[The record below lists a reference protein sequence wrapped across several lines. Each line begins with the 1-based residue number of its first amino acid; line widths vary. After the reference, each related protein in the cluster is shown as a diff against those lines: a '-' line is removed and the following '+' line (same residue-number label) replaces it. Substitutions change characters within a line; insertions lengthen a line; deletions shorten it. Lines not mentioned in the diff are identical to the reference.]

1 MKKTQQ
7 IYQKF
12 YIKQAEKPARQQII
26 FILLTVAWLAFNQR
40 CLFAGLLNFQF
51 EKPGCNRTFA
61 GSINL
66 KIMVL
71 QILLGI
77 SIILQFFAVGVAI
90 KLTRVTKYNFSW
102 ILLTFGFIFMAV
114 SRLVEF
120 LPYISNFEPQEL
132 GEVVVWFG
140 VFISLSFAIGV
151 FMIQRI
157 FKYMKKVEDSRRLTE
172 KMFLNAIIQTE
183 EKERKRFAKDLHDG
197 LGPLLSTVKM
207 SVSSLA
213 QLEHDPAS
221 KKIVANTEMVINE
234 AIKSLKEISDNLSPH
249 VLNNFGLLRA
259 LRNFANKVNATKAID
274 IRLNSNMGNER
285 FSNNIEV
292 VLYRVVCELINNTIK
307 HASATAIQINL
318 QKDDGLLN
326 ITYRDNGKG
335 FDKNKLEELSTL
347 GGMGFSN
354 IYSRINS
361 IKGDIDIESEP
372 SKGTFVS
379 IKVNTL
385 EE

>member
-1 MKKTQQ
+1 
-7 IYQKF
+7 
-12 YIKQAEKPARQQII
+12 
-26 FILLTVAWLAFNQR
+26 
-40 CLFAGLLNFQF
+40 
-51 EKPGCNRTFA
+51 
-61 GSINL
+61 
-66 KIMVL
+66 MVL
-71 QILLGI
+71 QILLVI
-77 SIILQFFAVGVAI
+77 TIILQFFAVGVAI

-102 ILLTFGFIFMAV
+102 ILLTIGFIFMGIR
-114 SRLVEF
+114 RLVEF
-120 LPYISNFEPQEL
+120 LPFISDFEPQDL
-132 GEVVVWFG
+132 GEVFVWFG
-140 VFISLSFAIGV
+140 VVISVSFAIGV

-157 FKYMKKVEDSRRLTE
+157 FKYMKRVEDSRRLTE

-213 QLEHDPAS
+213 QLEHDKAS
-221 KKIVANTEMVINE
+221 QEIVANTEMVINE

-259 LRNFANKVNATKAID
+259 LRNFINKINATKAIR
-274 IRLNSNMGNER
+274 IQLKSNLADER

-307 HASATAIQINL
+307 HASAKSISIDL
-318 QKDDGLLN
+318 QHQEGVLSID
-326 ITYRDNGKG
+326 YRDNGKG
-335 FDKNKLEELSTL
+335 FNKEKLEELPMM

-361 IKGDIDIESEP
+361 LKGDIQIESEP
-372 SKGTFVS
+372 KKGTHVY
-379 IKVNTL
+379 IQVNT
-385 EE
+385 ENE